1 MKCMP
6 SQMNGVTTSRKTAD
20 SPHAGKQPWC
30 ALFRGLPV
38 SVNSANSAEI
48 LSIVPWVSKLTNQVF
63 SSEQSREVVVLLVI
77 FFIGYRKARAF
88 DDDFGVHSVLVVV
101 MLVGVDL
108 RAIDVIGVGKASVA
122 STGGAII
129 SIAWL
134 IA

>member
-1 MKCMP
+1 MCAI
-6 SQMNGVTTSRKTAD
+6 SRTAR
-20 SPHAGKQPWC
+20 
-30 ALFRGLPV
+30 LR
-38 SVNSANSAEI
+38 E
-48 LSIVPWVSKLTNQVF
+48 LSEQCGDFVDVPWVSKLTNQVC
-63 SSEQSREVVVLLVI
+63 SSEHSPEVVVLLVI

>member
-1 MKCMP
+1 MRNFYSSTK
-6 SQMNGVTTSRKTAD
+6 KD
-20 SPHAGKQPWC
+20 E
-30 ALFRGLPV
+30 
-38 SVNSANSAEI
+38 NSAWPE
-48 LSIVPWVSKLTNQVF
+48 PRCD
-63 SSEQSREVVVLLVI
+63 SSPP
-77 FFIGYRKARAF
+77 RKERAF